1 MPAPH
6 TIGVPI
12 DISHLILNID
22 THRYMSHSCLLI
34 LRVRGTLQGEYMILF
49 WYPFA
54 TLPDLVWPTTVGHF
68 AKVRK
73 YVRRHVRLWCHMKCE
88 SIWEYMSY
96 LYHLYIV
103 SNLNQN
109 TCNNIWYELHM
120 EFARSISEL
129 NVRVDVNIFARTIRA
144 RECKKISMEDIS
156 QDRWHHMPVYVRVLC
171 VCVSIFVRKINC
183 ISQWWWNVKES
194 SLW

>member
-1 MPAPH
+1 MENIWYFFGTPLPSFRTWCGPPPLA
-6 TIGVPI
+6 
-12 DISHLILNID
+12 ISQRSENMWED
-22 THRYMSHSCLLI
+22 MSDYDVTWNA
-34 LRVRGTLQGEYMILF
+34 RVY
-49 WYPFA
+49 
-54 TLPDLVWPTTVGHF
+54 
-68 AKVRK
+68 
-73 YVRRHVRLWCHMKCE
+73 E
-88 SIWEYMSY
+88 SIC
-96 LYHLYIV
+96 HIYIIYII

-109 TCNNIWYELHM
+109 TCSNIWYELHM